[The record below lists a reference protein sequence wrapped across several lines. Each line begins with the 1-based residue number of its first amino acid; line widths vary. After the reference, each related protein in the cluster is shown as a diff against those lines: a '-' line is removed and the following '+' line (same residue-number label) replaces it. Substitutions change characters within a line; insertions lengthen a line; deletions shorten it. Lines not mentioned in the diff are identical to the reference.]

1 VLSDEGRASGEE
13 TVCWDLPLLSFRR
26 RLCYVMLCSF
36 RFADSGSISMASNRI
51 CHFKLVLLG
60 DSAG

>member
-1 VLSDEGRASGEE
+1 MA
-13 TVCWDLPLLSFRR
+13 RR
-26 RLCYVMLCSF
+26 QSAGIFLCSVFVVAYVMLCSF